1 MKHKPKTTTASS
13 DHKVF
18 DVRRPGKVS
27 VSATSRPVIVG
38 HKPQV
43 QDPMVSQSRDDHP
56 LMDGTK
62 HVTITPMTASAKP
75 EAEPAPL
82 VSSEQY
88 APPATDARPIAPA
101 SAPAVEPEPET
112 AADLASV
119 AMQQSTVI
127 DEPPLPT
134 PAAEPAPATP
144 ATPTPPPQSA
154 SEQPLDQDDYLSVL
168 AQDTPTAPPPKE
180 HAEPLPVL
188 PPEAPAQPQIYVSHH
203 KQRKPAA
210 VLGTLLLLL
219 ILAAVVVDVLL
230 DAGFIVIDG
239 IPHTTFF

>member
-18 DVRRPGKVS
+18 DVRRPGKAS

-43 QDPMVSQSRDDHP
+43 QDPMVSQARDDHP

-62 HVTITPMTASAKP
+62 HVTITPMTASEKP
-75 EAEPAPL
+75 GVESALPVSGEQHAP
-82 VSSEQY
+82 S
-88 APPATDARPIAPA
+88 AADARPIAPA
-101 SAPAVEPEPET
+101 STPAVEPEPET

-127 DEPPLPT
+127 DEPAPPT
-134 PAAEPAPATP
+134 PATESTPTIPATS
-144 ATPTPPPQSA
+144 APQSA
-154 SEQPLDQDDYLSVL
+154 PEQPLDQDDYLSVL

-210 VLGTLLLLL
+210 VLGVVLLLLV
-219 ILAAVVVDVLL
+219 LAAVVVDVLL